1 MTAATLVALILGASL
16 LFYALTAGAD
26 FGGGV
31 WDLLATGPRKDAQRR
46 LIAHAIGPIWEAN
59 HVWLIL
65 IVVLLFVCF
74 PRAYALLS
82 IALHVPLTLMLIG
95 VVLRGAAFVFR
106 AYDPLPGRAS
116 TRWERVFA
124 IASVVTPLMLG
135 ATLGAAASGQ
145 LRANQSIAPALLFSL
160 WLRPFPLM
168 IGALTVTLFALLA
181 AVYLTVEAEGSK
193 SPANEGL
200 SEDFRR
206 RALICTALL
215 GALAWIAAL
224 LAEEG
229 APRLHAALL
238 GSSYSILFQI
248 LCALTAGGLAAM
260 LYLRRYRLARAL
272 AGALTTLVV
281 GGLLNAQ
288 RPYILFPDFPIE
300 QSAAPNVV
308 LRAVLITL
316 AIGALLLG
324 PALYYLF
331 RVFKADRREHAQ
343 DDPAAHP

>member
-1 MTAATLVALILGASL
+1 MTAATLVALLLGASL
-16 LFYALTAGAD
+16 LFYALTGGAD

-65 IVVLLFVCF
+65 VVVLLFVCF

-145 LRANQSIAPALLFSL
+145 LHANQPIAPSLLFSL

-168 IGALTVTLFALLA
+168 VGALTLTLFALLA
-181 AVYLTVEAEGSK
+181 AVYLTVEAEG
-193 SPANEGL
+193 PENEGL
-200 SEDFRR
+200 REDFRR

-215 GALAWIAAL
+215 GALAWTAAL

-229 APRLHAALL
+229 APRLHDALL
-238 GSSYSILFQI
+238 RSSYSIVFQI
-248 LCALTAGGLAAM
+248 LCALTAGGLAATI
-260 LYLRRYRLARAL
+260 YLRRHRLARIL
-272 AGALTTLVV
+272 SGALTTLVV
-281 GGLLNAQ
+281 GGFLNAQ
-288 RPYILFPDFPIE
+288 RPYILYPDFPIE
-300 QSAAPNVV
+300 QSAAPTVV
-308 LRAVLITL
+308 LRAVLIIL
-316 AIGALLLG
+316 GIGALLLV

-331 RVFKADRREHAQ
+331 RVFKADRRASGPG
-343 DDPAAHP
+343 DPAEHR

>member
-1 MTAATLVALILGASL
+1 MTAAILTAGVLGVAL
-16 LFYALTAGAD
+16 LFYALTGGAD

-31 WDLLATGPRKDAQRR
+31 WDLLATGPRKEAQRR

-65 IVVLLFVCF
+65 VVVLLFVCF
-74 PRAYALLS
+74 PGAYAALS

-106 AYDPLPGRAS
+106 AYDPQPGRAS

-145 LRANQSIAPALLFSL
+145 VRANQTVDAALLFSL

-168 IGALTVTLFALLA
+168 IGALTLALFALLA
-181 AVYLTVEAEGSK
+181 AVYLTVESSMQGDDAL
-193 SPANEGL
+193 A
-200 SEDFRR
+200 EDFRR
-206 RALICTALL
+206 RALICTGLL
-215 GALAWIAAL
+215 YNLAWIAAL

-229 APRLHAALL
+229 APRLHATLIGSR
-238 GSSYSILFQI
+238 GSSLFQ
-248 LCALTAGGLAAM
+248 LVCALTAGGLTLA
-260 LYLRRYRLARAL
+260 LLFRRYRTARIA
-272 AGALTTLVV
+272 AGALTALVV
-281 GGLLNAQ
+281 GGFLNAQ

-300 QSAAPNVV
+300 KAASPPVV

-316 AIGALLLG
+316 GAGALLLL

-331 RVFKADRREHAQ
+331 RVFKADRRAPA
-343 DDPAAHP
+343 DPAEHP

>member
-1 MTAATLVALILGASL
+1 
-16 LFYALTAGAD
+16 
-26 FGGGV
+26 
-31 WDLLATGPRKDAQRR
+31 
-46 LIAHAIGPIWEAN
+46 
-59 HVWLIL
+59 
-65 IVVLLFVCF
+65 
-74 PRAYALLS
+74 
-82 IALHVPLTLMLIG
+82 

-145 LRANQSIAPALLFSL
+145 LRANQPIEPALLFSL
-160 WLRPFPLM
+160 WLRPFPLV

-181 AVYLTVEAEGSK
+181 AVYLTVEAERQK

-215 GALAWIAAL
+215 GALASL

-238 GSSYSILFQI
+238 RSSYSILFQI
-248 LCALTAGGLAAM
+248 LCALTAGGLAAT
-260 LYLRRYRLARAL
+260 LYLRRYRLARVL

-316 AIGALLLG
+316 GIGALLLV

-343 DDPAAHP
+343 DDPAAPP